1 MQAMPTRQ
9 SARLALVRLWSP
21 GLAVAVRPRI
31 PAPMPQRPRSHQLED
46 LSFNRFRA
54 ALPVAWAVR
63 ERSRDYGLDLEVEI
77 FTDAGVATGLFFY
90 VQLRAT
96 DDPGRARKLRFKVD
110 QLDYFRLLDLPTAI
124 VRYAGAE
131 DTFHMMWAFEAPEAG
146 AGASQTLSFA
156 DDQRWTAETP
166 ALIVQ
171 TLDTLRKLNRRSD
184 TAPLALTLVNEG
196 HDPERSYAAQTA
208 FESLRKLGFVSDAH
222 DNSTV
227 AMEIHCTD
235 KRMTLRVDRFAE
247 VEVEKSVAGDLTAGL
262 VWSAVR
268 LLWRLGL
275 KPAANRL
282 ARRAEVEGHAP
293 PTRSLALSG
302 ALALLPDTAAAVD
315 FACSAG
321 LQDNQDEALL
331 VLIVA
336 IHKDGVLSADR
347 DSHLVL
353 LRQAL
358 DTEAVRKN
366 PTAQSSLT
374 YSIGN
379 ALRASGRYAAA
390 VMHYRK
396 ALRLLPAYADS
407 SYFWQEL
414 GGCFYMRRK
423 FYAASKAY
431 ERARCLEPGPHV
443 SLLEADALLG
453 AGEIGRAAELYDLA
467 SRRMSPRTPGEAQ
480 LKAQLCR
487 RLSNAYGAR
496 FARPTRLLAPLW
508 TRAQVDGDWESVLL
522 ADPLDPLANFNSGKT
537 LADAKRVEDAF
548 WRYLAVVHIQ
558 PGDLEAWSNAIG
570 CALTSDVV
578 RLNAVL
584 HLALFHCGRAPYDIL
599 RSKLAE
605 QEGRVLIPDLDRIVK
620 DILALAEPGENTLAI
635 RLFDGRE
642 FRPVLSL
649 PS

>member
-1 MQAMPTRQ
+1 MR
-9 SARLALVRLWSP
+9 VRLRHRD
-21 GLAVAVRPRI
+21 LAVGARERN
-31 PAPMPQRPRSHQLED
+31 PALMPQRPRSHQLED

-54 ALPVAWAVR
+54 MLPVAWAVR

-77 FTDAGVATGLFFY
+77 FTDAGAATGLFFY

-96 DDPGRARKLRFKVD
+96 DDPGRGLKLRFKVD

-124 VRYAGAE
+124 VRYAAGE
-131 DTFHMMWAFEAPEAG
+131 DDFHLMWAFEAPEAG

-171 TLDTLRKLNRRSD
+171 TLDMLRKLNRRSD
-184 TAPLALTLVNEG
+184 TSPLALTLVNEWQ
-196 HDPERSYAAQTA
+196 DSERSYAAQTA
-208 FESLRKLGFVSDAH
+208 FERLRKLGFVSDLH
-222 DNSTV
+222 DDSTV
-227 AMEIHCTD
+227 ALEVHCADTG
-235 KRMTLRVDRFAE
+235 MTLRVGRLAE
-247 VEVEKSVAGDLTAGL
+247 VEVETPVAGDLTAGL

-282 ARRAEVEGHAP
+282 ARRADVEDHAP
-293 PTRSLALSG
+293 PTRYLALSG
-302 ALALLPDTAAAVD
+302 ALAMLPDTAAAVD
-315 FACSAG
+315 FACRAG
-321 LQDNQDEALL
+321 LQDNQDEAFL
-331 VLIVA
+331 VLIAA
-336 IHKDGVLSADR
+336 IHRDGVLSADR
-347 DSHLVL
+347 ESHLVL

-358 DTEAVRKN
+358 DIETARKD
-366 PTAQSSLT
+366 PVAQASLT

-390 VMHYRK
+390 VTHYRR
-396 ALRLLPAYADS
+396 ALRLRPAYAGS
-407 SYFWQEL
+407 SYFWREL

-423 FYAASKAY
+423 FQAASKAY

-443 SLLEADALLG
+443 SLLEADALLA
-453 AGEIGRAAELYDLA
+453 AGEAERAAELYDLA

-487 RLSNAYGAR
+487 HLSNAHGAR

-508 TRAQVDGDWESVLL
+508 TRAQIDGDWERVLL
-522 ADPLDPLANFNSGKT
+522 ADPLDPLANFNSGNT

-548 WRYLAVVHIQ
+548 WRYLAVVQIQ
-558 PGDLEAWSNAIG
+558 PGDVEAWSNAIG

-584 HLALFHCGRAPYDIL
+584 HLALFHCGRAPYDLL

-605 QEGRVLIPDLDRIVK
+605 QEGRVLIPDLDGIVK
-620 DILALAEPGENTLAI
+620 DILALAEPRENTLAI

-642 FRPVLSL
+642 FRHVLDL
-649 PS
+649 PA

>member
-1 MQAMPTRQ
+1 M
-9 SARLALVRLWSP
+9 
-21 GLAVAVRPRI
+21 
-31 PAPMPQRPRSHQLED
+31 
-46 LSFNRFRA
+46 SFNRFRA
-54 ALPVAWAVR
+54 LLPVAWVVR

-77 FTDAGVATGLFFY
+77 FTDAGAATGLFFY

-96 DDPGRARKLRFKVD
+96 DDPRRVRKLRFKVD

-124 VRYAGAE
+124 VRYSTGE
-131 DTFHMMWAFEAPEAG
+131 DVFHLMWAFEIPEPG
-146 AGASQTLSFA
+146 SGASQTLSFA
-156 DDQRWTAETP
+156 DDQRWTAGTP

-171 TLDTLRKLNRRSD
+171 TLETLRKLNRRSD
-184 TAPLALTLVNEG
+184 TAPLALALVNDE
-196 HDPERSYAAQTA
+196 HDLERSYAAQTA
-208 FESLRKLGFVSDAH
+208 FERLRKLGFVSDAH
-222 DNSTV
+222 DDSAV
-227 AMEIHCTD
+227 ALVIHCTETGV
-235 KRMTLRVDRFAE
+235 TLRVDRFAE
-247 VEVEKSVAGDLTAGL
+247 VKVETSVAGDLTGGL

-282 ARRAEVEGHAP
+282 ARRADVEGHAP

-302 ALALLPDTAAAVD
+302 ALALLPDTAAAVN
-315 FACSAG
+315 FACRAG
-321 LQDNQDEALL
+321 LQDNQDEAFL
-331 VLIVA
+331 VLIVGL
-336 IHKDGVLSADR
+336 HRDGVLSADGE
-347 DSHLVL
+347 SHLVL

-358 DTEAVRKN
+358 DSEAVRKD
-366 PTAQSSLT
+366 PMAQASLT

-390 VMHYRK
+390 VMHYRR
-396 ALRLLPAYADS
+396 ALRLRPTYAES

-423 FYAASKAY
+423 FQAASKAY

-453 AGEIGRAAELYDLA
+453 AGEVGRAAELYDLA

-480 LKAQLCR
+480 LKAELCR
-487 RLSNAYGAR
+487 RLSNAHGAK

-522 ADPLDPLANFNSGKT
+522 ADPLDPLANFNSGNT

-548 WRYLAVVHIQ
+548 WRYLVVVQIQ
-558 PGDLEAWSNAIG
+558 PGDVEAWANAIG
-570 CALTSDVV
+570 CALTSDVAL
-578 RLNAVL
+578 LNTVL
-584 HLALFHCGRAPYDIL
+584 HLALFHCGRAPYDLL

-605 QEGRVLIPDLDRIVK
+605 QDGRVLIPDLDGIVK
-620 DILALAEPGENTLAI
+620 AILALTEPGENTLAI

-642 FRPVLSL
+642 FRHVLDL